1 MGLPE
6 GSELFVLVAGLPL
19 LYLLMSIGYRRL
31 LSRWLPEPV
40 KRPPDVDEPAGPGE
54 LRCPLCGAIND
65 ADFEKCY
72 GCAGRLPTEPL
83 EEDPPDGSR
92 G

>member
-19 LYLLMSIGYRRL
+19 LYLLVSIGYRRL

-40 KRPPDVDEPAGPGE
+40 ERSSDVDERAGPGE

-65 ADFEKCY
+65 AAFEKCY
-72 GCAGRLPTEPL
+72 ECAGRLPTQPPK
-83 EEDPPDGSR
+83 EDPPDDAQG
-92 G
+92 